1 MKKKQEAHSPVPEQP
16 GELFHLCF
24 LRVGGRQGGAE
35 QWAVG
40 FHEFLSQ
47 HFLCRLL
54 LQVCASNLPAILL
67 PTRRWSSKMAWHQIR
82 VLRRRRFA
90 VPLPHPS
97 NPRSATAR
105 MAPLLPPP
113 HPTGPPPCIR
123 PARTQLYKS
132 SLRRPNPRLKPPT
145 PQLLGGWKLENKS
158 KFLFLCIDVQD
169 LYGFPYPSFQPLK
182 LEPDCHPFRRF
193 YPSQQSSTN
202 SSSHHHY
209 PDTRQ
214 W

>member
-54 LQVCASNLPAILL
+54 LQVCASNLPAILP
-67 PTRRWSSKMAWHQIR
+67 PTWRWSSKMAWHQIR

-105 MAPLLPPP
+105 MALLLPPP

-158 KFLFLCIDVQD
+158 LISLPMYRCSGSLRFPLSIISASQVGTRLPPIPSLLPIPAVLYKFK
-169 LYGFPYPSFQPLK
+169 FPSPL
-182 LEPDCHPFRRF
+182 P
-193 YPSQQSSTN
+193 
-202 SSSHHHY
+202 
-209 PDTRQ
+209 
-214 W
+214 